1 MLVYMCRNCRQ
12 FTIKPLINE
21 FEEAFCCEE
30 CYKKYC
36 EKHNYVIQLDHLLR
50 IIPR

>member
-1 MLVYMCRNCRQ
+1 MLAYMCRNCRQ
-12 FTIKPLINE
+12 FTITPLTNE

-36 EKHNYVIQLDHLLR
+36 EKYNYAIQLDHLLR